1 MSEPKTSPRAP
12 GDGRYFRT
20 ICLLLALVVGGVIYA
35 RKSQAQTP
43 PIASTIAPT
52 MKGAP
57 SIGSASPSSSA
68 PVVLT
73 VTMAA
78 ASNSAAPSASP
89 SGASSA
95 APSPSTSASSTYEQP
110 EDYATLGPNGGVPT
124 HPDGPYR
131 SPFANPRWGAACNVR
146 VGILLSSVRDYDI
159 QKGTFES
166 DFYLSLTSDK
176 PLPPVEIVFAN
187 GKQDYKD
194 VLTDKPTFKLYRFVG
209 TFSSPPDLRKYPFDT
224 EDLTLEI
231 EDHNNG
237 IDQVRLTADKA
248 HTNLGVGFRV
258 TGWDVAGL
266 GAKVIDYYYP
276 DRFDND
282 DLYYSRYKCTLT
294 LRRFGTSAAFTVFV
308 PALVIAL
315 ISLSGMWLPKEKLE
329 VRSNTGA
336 PMLAAAVLFHFA
348 LMQELPATPY
358 LTRADKVMM
367 AVYVS
372 LLLNIFSTWLW
383 FVFDEKYEERI
394 FVLAKRFVPVLTL
407 VCMALG
413 SFA

>member
-1 MSEPKTSPRAP
+1 MPVSPARRSS
-12 GDGRYFRT
+12 GDGRFFRAV
-20 ICLLLALVVGGVIYA
+20 CLVFAVVVGLLIA
-35 RKSQAQTP
+35 SRRLSAQTP
-43 PIASTIAPT
+43 SALPSTKAPPIAASIA
-52 MKGAP
+52 
-57 SIGSASPSSSA
+57 PSSSA
-68 PVVLT
+68 PIVLSVAMT
-73 VTMAA
+73 SASASA
-78 ASNSAAPSASP
+78 ASRAAPA
-89 SGASSA
+89 
-95 APSPSTSASSTYEQP
+95 PSTSASSTYEEP
-110 EDYATLGPNGGVPT
+110 EDYAVVGPQGGVPT
-124 HPDGPYR
+124 HPDGQFR
-131 SPFANPRWGAACNVR
+131 SPFAHPHWGAACNVR

-166 DFYLSLTSDK
+166 DFYLSMTSDK
-176 PLPPVEIVFAN
+176 PMPPVEVVFAN

-194 VLTDKPTFKLYRFVG
+194 VLADKPTFKLYRFVG

-224 EDLTLEI
+224 EDLTIEI

-237 IDQVRLTADKA
+237 IDQVQHIADQA
-248 HTNLGVGFRV
+248 HTNLGVGFHV

-266 GAKVIDYYYP
+266 GAKTIDYYYP

-315 ISLSGMWLPKEKLE
+315 ISLSGMWLPKEKPE

-358 LTRADKVMM
+358 LTRADKLMM
-367 AVYVS
+367 AVYAS

-383 FVFDEKYEERI
+383 FVFDEKHEHTI
-394 FVLAKRFVPVLTL
+394 FVLAKRWVPILTTCL
-407 VCMALG
+407 MLAG

>member
-1 MSEPKTSPRAP
+1 
-12 GDGRYFRT
+12 
-20 ICLLLALVVGGVIYA
+20 CLLLALVVGVVIYA
-35 RKSQAQTP
+35 RKLQAQTP
-43 PIASTIAPT
+43 PAASAIAPS
-52 MKGAP
+52 MKGARAMAAP
-57 SIGSASPSSSA
+57 SGSTATSASA
-68 PVVLT
+68 PMVLG

-78 ASNSAAPSASP
+78 ASAAPASSGSSASPAPSA
-89 SGASSA
+89 
-95 APSPSTSASSTYEQP
+95 SASSTYEEP
-110 EDYATLGPNGGVPT
+110 EDYATVGPNGGVPT
-124 HPDGPYR
+124 HPDGPFR
-131 SPFANPRWGAACNVR
+131 SPFAHPRWGTACNVR

-176 PLPPVEIVFAN
+176 PMPPVEIVFAN

-194 VLTDKPTFKLYRFVG
+194 VVADKPTFKLYRFVG

-237 IDQVRLTADKA
+237 IDQVRLLADKA
-248 HTNLGVGFRV
+248 HTNLGVGFHV

-266 GAKVIDYYYP
+266 GAKAIDYYYP
-276 DRFDND
+276 DRFDDD

-367 AVYVS
+367 AVYAS

-383 FVFDEKYEERI
+383 FVFDEKYEHRI
-394 FVLAKRFVPVLTL
+394 FILAKRFVPVLTMTF
-407 VCMALG
+407 MALG